1 MSATDLS
8 SNQSPSSI
16 ARSGSLAM
24 TVDHSRSKS
33 TGSITT
39 RKQNAEYEPFRE
51 FSPFPV
57 TEASRSIVSILGPEI
72 RTPISGTEVTAVAK
86 EGQVTEVAG
95 GQDGRDLLK
104 VPSAPLSNSTTKGP
118 EIRRKLVIVG
128 DSSVGKTP
136 LLM

>member
-8 SNQSPSSI
+8 SNQSSSSI

-39 RKQNAEYEPFRE
+39 RKQNAEYDPFRE
-51 FSPFPV
+51 FSPLPV
-57 TEASRSIVSILGPEI
+57 TEASRSIVSILGPS
-72 RTPISGTEVTAVAK
+72 ISGTKVTAVAK
-86 EGQVTEVAG
+86 EGQVTEVTG

-104 VPSAPLSNSTTKGP
+104 VPSAPLSNPTAKGP

-128 DSSVGKTP
+128 DSGVGKTP